1 MTLGEYLKD
10 KLIFIV
16 ISITSYI
23 LISLILGVCGLPITM
38 IILILSIIIIPLII
52 VLLYDFNNKKQV
64 YKSIDDILNGLDKKY
79 LLPEIIEEPDFY
91 EGKTLYE
98 ILSITNKSMHE
109 EVNKYKFLQEEYR
122 EYIEMWVHEIK
133 TPIAS
138 SKLLIEN
145 NKDKVTLSILEDLE
159 KIEAF
164 IEQAL
169 YYSRSNNVEKDYI
182 VKEFPIIDS
191 INNVIRKNKR
201 YFREKKVGV
210 LVDEEINSTVFSDT
224 KWAEFILNQVII
236 NAIKYGKDK
245 NGIVKIYTKE
255 NENSLKLYIED
266 NGIGINEK
274 DIAKIFEKGFTGS
287 NGRNNE
293 KSTGM
298 GLYLSKKLCNKLS
311 LGITIQSEINT
322 YTKVEITF
330 PKSKFI
336 LLES

>member
-1 MTLGEYLKD
+1 MTLVEYLKD

-16 ISITSYI
+16 ISIISYI

-224 KWAEFILNQVII
+224 KWVEFILNQVII

-274 DIAKIFEKGFTGS
+274 DIAKVFEKGFTGS